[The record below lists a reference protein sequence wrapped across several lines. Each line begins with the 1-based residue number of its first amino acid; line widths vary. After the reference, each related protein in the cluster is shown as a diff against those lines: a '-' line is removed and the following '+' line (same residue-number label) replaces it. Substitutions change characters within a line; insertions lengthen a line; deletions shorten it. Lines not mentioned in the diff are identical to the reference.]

1 MIPFLLTFKLYSW
14 NLAFQKSRKA
24 CGAKWPS
31 HFQPQL
37 LRAHF
42 WRQLL
47 LSVSCESFQRC
58 LLPGGALCVYASVY
72 SPPQPPTPALTQR
85 TACCIHSSGEGWDC
99 SQEKNCKQLYYE
111 NKFVEKNFYLGKFVF
126 FFFFFK
132 ISFCSCFNWHSTN
145 HKFKQ
150 HTFLFTTKPIE
161 TATKGNLK
169 KKKKNT
175 NLPR

>member
-111 NKFVEKNFYLGKFVF
+111 NKFVEKKFYLGKFVF
-126 FFFFFK
+126 FFFFLRFPFVAVSIGFVVNK
-132 ISFCSCFNWHSTN
+132 KVCC
-145 HKFKQ
+145 
-150 HTFLFTTKPIE
+150 L
-161 TATKGNLK
+161 NLWLVECLALIFWERV
-169 KKKKNT
+169 NESV
-175 NLPR
+175 